1 MSAAVSYRLR
11 KARITDVKGIHKL
24 LMTPTGDDGL
34 VLPRSF
40 NQLYS
45 HLRDFFVIAGV
56 ADETVLACC
65 ALSISWE
72 NLAEVR
78 SLVVARD
85 ERGKGLARKLVE
97 ACLSDAV
104 TLGIYRVFALTN
116 TVSFFEHMGFV
127 GTSKDSLPQ
136 KVWGDC
142 LNCPRFPDCDEI
154 AMIMEL

>member
-1 MSAAVSYRLR
+1 MSAPVAHQLR

-24 LMTPTGDDGL
+24 LMTTSGDDGL

-45 HLRDFFVIAGV
+45 HLRDFFVIASGE
-56 ADETVLACC
+56 DDSVLACC

-78 SLVVARD
+78 SLVVAR
-85 ERGKGLARKLVE
+85 EQRGQGLARKLVE
-97 ACLSDAV
+97 ACVSDAV

-116 TVSFFEHMGFV
+116 TVAFFEHMGFSE
-127 GTSKDSLPQ
+127 TSKDSLPQ
-136 KVWGDC
+136 KVWSDC

>member
-1 MSAAVSYRLR
+1 MSRTTGPQLR

-24 LMTPTGDDGL
+24 LMTPTGDEGL

-45 HLRDFFVIAGV
+45 HLRDFFVV
-56 ADETVLACC
+56 ASATDDTVLACC
-65 ALSISWE
+65 ALAISWE

-78 SLVVARD
+78 SLVVAPD
-85 ERGKGLARKLVE
+85 QRGQGLARKLVE

-116 TVSFFEHMGFV
+116 TVPFFEHMGFV
-127 GTSKDSLPQ
+127 ETSKDSLPQ
-136 KVWGDC
+136 KVWSDC